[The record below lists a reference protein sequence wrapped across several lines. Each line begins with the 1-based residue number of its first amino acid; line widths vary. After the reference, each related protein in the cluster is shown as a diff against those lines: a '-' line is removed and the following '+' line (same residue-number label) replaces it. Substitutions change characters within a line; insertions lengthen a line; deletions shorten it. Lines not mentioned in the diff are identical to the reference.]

1 MRNKDE
7 NWDTVIR
14 PKKGWFEID
23 WISLWKYRD
32 LIFMLVK
39 RDLAVTYKQT
49 ILGPLWFLLQ
59 PLISTATFTVI
70 FGKIAKLPTDG
81 VPPFLFYLAGMT
93 AWGYFA
99 SCVSETSNT
108 FNQNAGIF
116 SKVYF
121 PRMTVP
127 ISVVISNL
135 ARFAIQFM
143 MFLLVYAI
151 VAQSNAHVRPGSG
164 IFMVPLLIV
173 QMGILG
179 LGVGMLVSSLVTKYR
194 DLSLL
199 LQFGIQLWMYACPII
214 YPTSQIP
221 VEYRKLYML
230 NPMASVIE
238 NFKAAFLGTSTA
250 GFDYLAMSWATTLLV
265 FALGLLAFNRVEKS
279 FVDVV

>member
-1 MRNKDE
+1 M
-7 NWDTVIR
+7 
-14 PKKGWFEID
+14 F
-23 WISLWKYRD
+23 
-32 LIFMLVK
+32 VK

-99 SCVSETSNT
+99 SCVTETSNT

-135 ARFAIQFM
+135 ARFGIQFLL
-143 MFLLVYAI
+143 FLLVYGI
-151 VAQSNAHVRPGSG
+151 VAYANPHVRPNANLFL
-164 IFMVPLLIV
+164 IPLLIL
-173 QMGILG
+173 QMGVLG

-194 DLSLL
+194 DLSS
-199 LQFGIQLWMYACPII
+199 IVTI
-214 YPTSQIP
+214 
-221 VEYRKLYML
+221 RH
-230 NPMASVIE
+230 
-238 NFKAAFLGTSTA
+238 
-250 GFDYLAMSWATTLLV
+250 TTLDV
-265 FALGLLAFNRVEKS
+265 CMSDYISNLANPSRISKF
-279 FVDVV
+279 FT